1 MRAKGIR
8 VTIKVVKVVKAR
20 VVNPLAKVSQ
30 GEKAKVTG
38 MWLRQFVVHLL
49 LALRPQ
55 QKRIFP
61 GTVLGLTRGRT
72 FTCNIS
78 ELGKALLPP
87 FPTRSS

>member
-1 MRAKGIR
+1 MRLKGIR
-8 VTIKVVKVVKAR
+8 GAKVIKVVKAR

-30 GEKAKVTG
+30 RDKAKVTRL
-38 MWLRQFVVHLL
+38 WHRQFVVHLL
-49 LALRPQ
+49 LALWE

-78 ELGKALLPP
+78 ELGKALQPP